1 MWSQTDS
8 LRGQPKPEM
17 LTMQGRSCW
26 IPRKTAQDRG
36 SGRSKAPTGTH
47 FFRSSMAVLQVDAGE
62 RWWAGLRGLGGP
74 WEGAVS
80 LSSWESSVAA
90 FGTRDVLGVGG
101 RQVACVSAGAPGL
114 GPSLHSHFCGLQSR
128 WCAVSHLPCA
138 WHMGSPPRT
147 SDRPKL
153 SLTHSRC

>member
-26 IPRKTAQDRG
+26 IPGKTAQDRG
-36 SGRSKAPTGTH
+36 SSRSKAPTGTH

-74 WEGAVS
+74 WEGAG
-80 LSSWESSVAA
+80 
-90 FGTRDVLGVGG
+90 FTQFLGVFGG
-101 RQVACVSAGAPGL
+101 
-114 GPSLHSHFCGLQSR
+114 SL
-128 WCAVSHLPCA
+128 WY
-138 WHMGSPPRT
+138 T
-147 SDRPKL
+147 
-153 SLTHSRC
+153 